1 MNRFRYA
8 IGSHE
13 EESMLRP
20 EDLSFLDEEAVEE
33 PSELLKALPEIGQ
46 HVTPAAPEDDLGLR
60 SLLERPETFAHA
72 WWRDQASRSGR
83 TTEPRLRPTR
93 PHAA

>member
-1 MNRFRYA
+1 MPPA
-8 IGSHE
+8 GHK

-20 EDLSFLDEEAVEE
+20 EDLSYLDDEAVDE
-33 PSELLKALPEIGQ
+33 PSELLKALPEIRQ
-46 HVTPAAPEDDLGLR
+46 SVAPTPPEDDLGLR
-60 SLLERPETFAHA
+60 SLLERPETFAHP

-83 TTEPRLRPTR
+83 TIDPMLHPTR